1 MFPTKLLS
9 SKEQS
14 SPANPARQ
22 TQWARF
28 VLRSVKF
35 PLWLKWVESSRV
47 EQCPLTFALL
57 GVLPQESGQSG
68 TEQAAPP

>member
-35 PLWLKWVESSRV
+35 SLWLIWVSFRV